1 MIIRN
6 HKCNGVPMFPIFLR
20 QRAWRKKQELIP
32 CQAAGNRKDSNAG
45 KPVYAT
51 VSCQLL
57 RPRVRAMPFC
67 EGARCAMKAQQR
79 NTKHTQFSAWNLCGA
94 CVADRISQLF
104 GGKKKRA
111 AAEAATLPSC
121 QTSQTRS
128 PPGSFA
134 RHLPISCIH
143 SRRNCSHFRTR
154 SRSSRSAAESTASY
168 CRIRSHHRKDRIHSH
183 FRYCTRS

>member
-1 MIIRN
+1 M
-6 HKCNGVPMFPIFLR
+6 
-20 QRAWRKKQELIP
+20 
-32 CQAAGNRKDSNAG
+32 
-45 KPVYAT
+45 YAT

-94 CVADRISQLF
+94 CVADRSSQLF

-111 AAEAATLPSC
+111 AAEAAALSLC
-121 QTSQTRS
+121 RTSQTRS
-128 PPGSFA
+128 TLFRLLATGSV
-134 RHLPISCIH
+134 SCIH